1 MARGRGHA
9 LRVAAGLL
17 IAGCALA
24 ACGGR
29 EAPPVEVA
37 APVDGAATP
46 GQPIQGSPA
55 DGRPAQDPP
64 GTVPA
69 AHDAAPDDDA
79 TTTAIAATSAQCA
92 RAVSARM
99 RRVCGSDELRRL
111 HWANREH
118 FALLRERFP
127 DDAATVQQAAERQL
141 EACPDAACLARAY
154 RDWETYLGDNYDL
167 FDAY

>member
-1 MARGRGHA
+1 MRLRAGGVLLCVAIALSACRGPDSDA
-9 LRVAAGLL
+9 TAAGS
-17 IAGCALA
+17 G
-24 ACGGR
+24 
-29 EAPPVEVA
+29 
-37 APVDGAATP
+37 DGALPATP
-46 GQPIQGSPA
+46 GATPKPM
-55 DGRPAQDPP
+55 
-64 GTVPA
+64 A
-69 AHDAAPDDDA
+69 AGAGDAAPDRDA
-79 TTTAIAATSAQCA
+79 ADEPAEDPTEDPDTIAAIAATTEECA

-127 DDAATVQQAAERQL
+127 EDARTVELAAERQL
-141 EACPDAACLARAY
+141 EACPDAACLAGAY